1 MPGMHYGG
9 APMPAPGMHMMPPG
23 VPMPGMAPGYYPA
36 PGHGGMAPA
45 HGVPHGVPHGG
56 SHGGAHGGGHGMPGQ
71 MPHKLMNPGCHKCHG
86 SGWNGSKNK
95 ACKKCV
101 CEKCGGSGWNAKKN
115 KACKKMKIKR
125 KISIADAEDD
135 PSDHEDSLQPHG
147 AACAGFA
154 QEAAHRPHAA
164 PRDPEGAARPRQ
176 APAVP
181 HHALP
186 PRSGE
191 KMRLSLRGI
200 YGRGFQA
207 GDGMTPRAFRK
218 IQFQHR

>member
-1 MPGMHYGG
+1 
-9 APMPAPGMHMMPPG
+9 
-23 VPMPGMAPGYYPA
+23 
-36 PGHGGMAPA
+36 
-45 HGVPHGVPHGG
+45 
-56 SHGGAHGGGHGMPGQ
+56 
-71 MPHKLMNPGCHKCHG
+71 
-86 SGWNGSKNK
+86 
-95 ACKKCV
+95 
-101 CEKCGGSGWNAKKN
+101 
-115 KACKKMKIKR
+115 MKIKR
-125 KISIADAEDD
+125 RISIADAEDD

-191 KMRLSLRGI
+191 KC
-200 YGRGFQA
+200 GFRYVEYM
-207 GDGMTPRAFRK
+207 GEAFKREMG
-218 IQFQHR
+218 